1 MSNVIM
7 MCGVCGSGKT
17 TFAME
22 KEKEGYVRLSI
33 DEELWQTCGQY
44 GVDYQQEAYEELSLA
59 AEERLCRRMT
69 ELIRA
74 GKNVV
79 LDFSFWNRDTRERY
93 RKLIAE
99 AGATYQLVYMKAD
112 KEVLRKRLAIR
123 NQAIHANS
131 SFAITDEILEH
142 HYNSFQEPLEDETP
156 LLLVQSE

>member
-79 LDFSFWNRDTRERY
+79 LDFSFWNRDNRERY

-99 AGATYQLVYMKAD
+99 APPISLC
-112 KEVLRKRLAIR
+112 I
-123 NQAIHANS
+123 
-131 SFAITDEILEH
+131 
-142 HYNSFQEPLEDETP
+142 
-156 LLLVQSE
+156 